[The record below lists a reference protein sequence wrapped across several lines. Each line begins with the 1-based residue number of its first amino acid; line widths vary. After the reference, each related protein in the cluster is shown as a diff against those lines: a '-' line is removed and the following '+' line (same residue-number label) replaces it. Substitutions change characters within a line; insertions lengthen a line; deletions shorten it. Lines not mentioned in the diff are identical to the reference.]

1 MFTKTLDPR
10 NLAAFMGIGI
20 GKDDSL
26 VQPDLGIQPTIPVRR
41 KAAMVLLKQ
50 LDVLCKP
57 FLLFRWIFNA
67 LLPIVETAAWNAHL
81 FAEQLDGEIPRKL
94 NDYLV
99 FFLPIGM
106 NFFSAPTPSTR

>member
-1 MFTKTLDPR
+1 MLGNTLDSS

-26 VQPDLGIQPTIPVRR
+26 VQPDLGIQPTITVRK

-50 LDVLCKP
+50 LDALYKP

-67 LLPIVETAAWNAHL
+67 LLPVVETAAWNAHL
-81 FAEQLDGEIPRKL
+81 FAEQLDGELPGKL
-94 NDYLV
+94 HDYLV
-99 FFLPIGM
+99 LFLSIGM
-106 NFFSAPTPSTR
+106 NFFSAPAPSTR

>member
-1 MFTKTLDPR
+1 MLGNALDSS
-10 NLAAFMGIGI
+10 NLAAFMCLGI

-50 LDVLCKP
+50 LDALSKP

-94 NDYLV
+94 NDYWV

-106 NFFSAPTPSTR
+106 NFFSAPTPSAR

>member
-1 MFTKTLDPR
+1 
-10 NLAAFMGIGI
+10 
-20 GKDDSL
+20 
-26 VQPDLGIQPTIPVRR
+26 
-41 KAAMVLLKQ
+41 MVLLKQ
-50 LDVLCKP
+50 LDALSKL

-67 LLPIVETAAWNAHL
+67 LLPIVETAAWNADF
-81 FAEQLDGEIPRKL
+81 FAEQLDRELPGKL

>member
-1 MFTKTLDPR
+1 MLGNALDSS
-10 NLAAFMGIGI
+10 NLAAFMCIGI

-50 LDVLCKP
+50 LDALSKL

-67 LLPIVETAAWNAHL
+67 LLPIVETAAWNADL
-81 FAEQLDGEIPRKL
+81 FAEQLDRELPGKL
-94 NDYLV
+94 RDYLV
-99 FFLPIGM
+99 LFLPIGM

>member
-1 MFTKTLDPR
+1 MLGNALDSS
-10 NLAAFMGIGI
+10 NLAAFMCLGI

-50 LDVLCKP
+50 LDALSKL

-67 LLPIVETAAWNAHL
+67 LLPIVETAAWNAYL

-106 NFFSAPTPSTR
+106 NFFFAPTPSTR